1 MREEKLHAIKDK
13 IRDKQYRV
21 TVHALERR
29 IERKISLLE
38 IDTAIASG
46 EIIENYP
53 QDKYG
58 QSCMILG
65 FTNAA
70 RPIHVQVSMEP
81 VWIITC
87 YDPSERPDEWS
98 EDFKV
103 RRKKP

>member
-1 MREEKLHAIKDK
+1 
-13 IRDKQYRV
+13 
-21 TVHALERR
+21 
-29 IERKISLLE
+29 
-38 IDTAIASG
+38 
-46 EIIENYP
+46 
-53 QDKYG
+53 
-58 QSCMILG
+58 MILG